1 MSKSVKTAVVLAG
14 GSGSRLSP
22 LTNDRPKPMV
32 SLLGKPILH
41 WVVEW
46 LKSNGITNLVI
57 GVAYCKESVMDYFK
71 DGTELGV
78 KISYS
83 VHSVEGETGEGFR
96 LAISRHV
103 ADDLFVALN
112 GDEITNFKL
121 DDLIRYHLKN
131 KPVATI
137 AVAHPSCPFGVVNAN
152 EDGLVYSF
160 VEKPLLHSLLT
171 SIGIYLFSR
180 QILDYLPRRDSV
192 ERATFPLL
200 AKKGLLRAYA
210 IDGTW
215 LTINT
220 MKDLESAKVFLKEHV
235 GNGTWLE

>member
-1 MSKSVKTAVVLAG
+1 MSKSVKTAVLLAG
-14 GSGSRLSP
+14 GSGSRLYP

-32 SLLGKPILH
+32 NLLGKPILQ
-41 WVVEW
+41 WVIEW
-46 LKSNGITNLVI
+46 LKSNGVTNLVI
-57 GVAYCKESVMDYFK
+57 GVAYCKESVMDHFK
-71 DGTELGV
+71 DGTDFGV

-96 LAISRHV
+96 LAISRYV

-112 GDEITNFKL
+112 GDEITNFRL
-121 DDLIRYHLKN
+121 DGLIRYHLKN
-131 KPVATI
+131 DPVATI
-137 AVAHPSCPFGVVNAN
+137 AVAHPRCPFGVISAN
-152 EDGLVYSF
+152 GDGLVDSF
-160 VEKPLLHSLLT
+160 LEKPLLDSLFT

-180 QILDYLPRRDSV
+180 RILDYLPKRDSV

-200 AKKGLLRAYA
+200 AKRGLLRAYP

-220 MKDLESAKVFLKEHV
+220 MKDLESAKVFLEEHA
-235 GNGTWLE
+235 GNGT